1 VNSKYED
8 VPSTFGVSFIIAE
21 IYFILSNYVLNM
33 RFKELYKT
41 IIENKKLLKQNRTL
55 MEAFPDGVIVQTK
68 ESTFDKKILFSN
80 KKFNSSILNIRNQI
94 AELDQIPV
102 TISKLDEDHQ
112 RDFKTT
118 LQNFLKQE
126 QQKINW
132 DNSVVEEHVGV
143 SIECPIHPL
152 LDNSEES
159 KSNVNM
165 QENLEPEYSTRK
177 FNIKTL
183 EVEWD
188 NIS

>member
-1 VNSKYED
+1 MNSKYED

-132 DNSVVEEHVGV
+132 DNSVVEEYVGV

-159 KSNVNM
+159 KSNVSM
-165 QENLEPEYSTRK
+165 QENLDPEYSTRK